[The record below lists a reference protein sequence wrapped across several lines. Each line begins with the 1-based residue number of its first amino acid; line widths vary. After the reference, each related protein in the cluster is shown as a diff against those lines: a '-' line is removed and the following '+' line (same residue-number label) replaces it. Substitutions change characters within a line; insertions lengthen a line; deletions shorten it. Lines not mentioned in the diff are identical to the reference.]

1 LATVIPNKPDFTGYA
16 IDDEDIEAVVKGSI
30 DYDFEML
37 PMLGDAP
44 KVYDPRGWWRMEN
57 QGAVGRCAGMAASS
71 VGEMCFNRQSKG
83 EKIIQFNGH
92 SSYIW
97 AQKNSNRLFGR
108 DRGSTIHG
116 NVKAAKE
123 IGFCPMDWNL
133 DGTVDYPLPS
143 RYTTDIPSQAES
155 YASKYKIGYSV
166 FLETF
171 DAILNFLRGGQGG
184 VFVGGSWGNWKPNA
198 QGIADRFRGGGGGH
212 SWLIA
217 GWDVSRAIFGEDV
230 LLAANSH
237 GTGSWKKGWCYL
249 TRSFI
254 KNFVSHQHTVI
265 AGMSDLTD
273 PEPRKVNWK
282 ADLEW

>member
-1 LATVIPNKPDFTGYA
+1 MAKTNSSDPNFTGYA
-16 IDDEDIEAVVKGSI
+16 IDDEDIQAVVRESI
-30 DYDFEML
+30 DYDFECL

-44 KVYDPRGWWRMEN
+44 EVYDPRDWWRMEN
-57 QGAVGRCAGMAASS
+57 QGAVGRCAGMASSS

-83 EKIIQFNGH
+83 KKIIQFNGH
-92 SSYIW
+92 ASYIW
-97 AQKNSNRLFGR
+97 AQKNSRGLFGS

-123 IGFCPMDWNL
+123 IGFCPMDWDK
-133 DGTVDYPLPS
+133 DGRVDYPLPP
-143 RYTTDIPSQAES
+143 RYTTDIPQQAEI
-155 YASKYKIGYSV
+155 YAAQYKIGYSA

-184 VFVGGSWGNWKPNA
+184 VFVGGSWGNWRPSRE
-198 QGIADRFRGGGGGH
+198 GIADRFSGGGGGH
-212 SWLIA
+212 AWCIL
-217 GWDVSRAIFGEDV
+217 GWDVSRSRFSEDL

-237 GTGSWKKGWCYL
+237 GTRSWVNGWCYL
-249 TRSFI
+249 TRDFI
-254 KNFVSHQHTVI
+254 KQFTRHQHTVI

-282 ADLEW
+282 EDLEW